1 MTATVLEIAGMISV
15 KRTPLD
21 GDIEGI
27 VARAKVVGNA
37 AYVAFPGSR
46 LAAAVLGGVFFTSSD
61 VTTRDPGGSAIPG
74 PVITAMGASPDGS
87 GTLVQLDV
95 DLRGLLEA
103 ICLPLTELE
112 IPFKSIG
119 GTTAY
124 ARGSDPRIASQPD
137 DNLQYGLVLDLRVGA
152 EGGDRDATALR
163 EYPILEAL
171 SILGSAVCAFQEP
184 SDVPKSPEFQL
195 AAHFFCSPDNTSKS
209 GTDVDTWTLD
219 TAATPYLHA
228 LVGRQTNKVGW
239 LIAAAIGFLSAP
251 TLLGAF
257 AVAAVV
263 GPAGGTISL
272 SEGSKG
278 DLATSHPVAGLRS
291 DDSKARVV
299 GFMRVLEDL
308 LADFLGDHSPDVV
321 STKAISGRMMGS
333 VSALARGAAVRSAL
347 WRRTAVQWDF
357 RVHAAQQSQPPP
369 PRPGP
374 LPNQTPPRPGP
385 PPRTQDQALIAA
397 SVVPTVPDS
406 LLRLFVTDFCNTVEL
421 VAAVDAL
428 VVEADIKMVERVGQP
443 GIPFCT
449 HGPPLARSFARG
461 LLSHTDAIVSA
472 GIPTIAVA
480 SVQAG
485 AENLFTL
492 VEEIARRPPPA
503 AGTGADGGGGTIRSG
518 GAAAGAQGRCT
529 PGWVFSALARFDRQA
544 DGARTSEVLRELA
557 AIASPQGMLVLNAL
571 RRLICSSGKPTLAG
585 ESGSKVDLPKLALEF
600 RTQAHEELGKLLIA
614 KLPQYPLRAIGHGEK
629 ADRDMGAATCTAL
642 RLISSLCE
650 DALTCKSFIPMMS
663 QRPVGGEI
671 KHGELS
677 ATTLEDSVRKFA
689 PAIDYL
695 VHSLIGMP
703 RTNDRSFGDCLE
715 AIVGRCCQSF
725 DIHLEDLFAIMD
737 DRIFRELG
745 ERLSEWR
752 RLSQSEAA
760 SHHTAPFPDIRGL
773 VDGEHVYMLLQADAH
788 HRQIAR
794 KIAGPCLL
802 SNRAPKEPKERK
814 SSGDRKGTKRDKK
827 PPAGQPPAKA
837 PKAQHSGGGGP
848 QVPPIAGG
856 HNGTRRLSTYGASAT
871 GPQVDELWKA
881 FDAAIALCGPYA
893 SNVPNQPVRPCFHFF
908 CFGISGDGC
917 KGPKGS
923 GIACAKRHVLSK
935 GELSKLKAQQVG
947 STGLKVFSPA
957 NATFAE
963 TVAV

>member
-209 GTDVDTWTLD
+209 GTDADTWTLD

-278 DLATSHPVAGLRS
+278 DLAASHPVAGLRG
-291 DDSKARVV
+291 DDSKARVI
-299 GFMRVLEDL
+299 GFMRALEDL

-347 WRRTAVQWDF
+347 WQRSAVQWDF
-357 RVHAAQQSQPPP
+357 RGQARQQTQPPP

-374 LPNQTPPRPGP
+374 PPTQTPPRPGP
-385 PPRTQDQALIAA
+385 PPRTQDQALNAA

-406 LLRLFVTDFCNTVEL
+406 LLRLFVTDFSNTAEL

-449 HGPPLARSFARG
+449 PRPTARPQLRPRPALAHGRDRLSRHPDDRGRVGPGRRGEPLHTRRGDRSAPAARRRHRRGRRGGDHPLRRRSRGVRKAAAPQGGCSPPSRASTDKPTARGRPKSCASWRRSPRPKVCSCSTHSVDSFA
-461 LLSHTDAIVSA
+461 
-472 GIPTIAVA
+472 
-480 SVQAG
+480 
-485 AENLFTL
+485 
-492 VEEIARRPPPA
+492 
-503 AGTGADGGGGTIRSG
+503 
-518 GAAAGAQGRCT
+518 
-529 PGWVFSALARFDRQA
+529 
-544 DGARTSEVLRELA
+544 
-557 AIASPQGMLVLNAL
+557 
-571 RRLICSSGKPTLAG
+571 
-585 ESGSKVDLPKLALEF
+585 
-600 RTQAHEELGKLLIA
+600 
-614 KLPQYPLRAIGHGEK
+614 
-629 ADRDMGAATCTAL
+629 
-642 RLISSLCE
+642 
-650 DALTCKSFIPMMS
+650 
-663 QRPVGGEI
+663 
-671 KHGELS
+671 
-677 ATTLEDSVRKFA
+677 
-689 PAIDYL
+689 
-695 VHSLIGMP
+695 
-703 RTNDRSFGDCLE
+703 
-715 AIVGRCCQSF
+715 
-725 DIHLEDLFAIMD
+725 
-737 DRIFRELG
+737 
-745 ERLSEWR
+745 
-752 RLSQSEAA
+752 
-760 SHHTAPFPDIRGL
+760 
-773 VDGEHVYMLLQADAH
+773 
-788 HRQIAR
+788 
-794 KIAGPCLL
+794 
-802 SNRAPKEPKERK
+802 
-814 SSGDRKGTKRDKK
+814 
-827 PPAGQPPAKA
+827 
-837 PKAQHSGGGGP
+837 
-848 QVPPIAGG
+848 
-856 HNGTRRLSTYGASAT
+856 
-871 GPQVDELWKA
+871 
-881 FDAAIALCGPYA
+881 
-893 SNVPNQPVRPCFHFF
+893 
-908 CFGISGDGC
+908 
-917 KGPKGS
+917 
-923 GIACAKRHVLSK
+923 
-935 GELSKLKAQQVG
+935 
-947 STGLKVFSPA
+947 
-957 NATFAE
+957 
-963 TVAV
+963 VAVSPPWRGNRGVRSISLS